1 MNLLAS
7 NCWINLIY
15 IDDSIALEI
24 KLHNVLTTL
33 KKGEIRD
40 LNLLEQVGFDE
51 FWNNSVSLWHQPN
64 TLCSDRCA
72 TLHHQL
78 ELKFATQLDRVNV
91 GLL

>member
-24 KLHNVLTTL
+24 KLDNVLITL
-33 KKGEIRD
+33 NKGEIRD

-51 FWNNSVSLWHQPN
+51 FWNNSVSLWHRPQ
-64 TLCSDRCA
+64 TWCSDRCE
-72 TLHHQL
+72 TFHHQL
-78 ELKFATQLDRVNV
+78 ELKFATQLDRANV
-91 GLL
+91 GLV

>member
-24 KLHNVLTTL
+24 KLNNVLTTL
-33 KKGEIRD
+33 SKGEIKD

-51 FWNNSVSLWHQPN
+51 FWNNNVSLWHRPQ
-64 TLCSDRCA
+64 TLCSERCEM
-72 TLHHQL
+72 LHHQL
-78 ELKFATQLDRVNV
+78 ELKFATQLDRANV
-91 GLL
+91 GLV